1 MSPLAPSRRRLLLSR
16 DRGTLIVSL
25 RGNPARLVFVDTRSL
40 EVESIDLAGSG
51 SFGDLA
57 AMSEDGRFVYA
68 TFDRGEQ
75 GTGGVAVVDVDERAV
90 IDTWAYPVVGRVHGV
105 AFSPGTLN

>member
-1 MSPLAPSRRRLLLSR
+1 
-16 DRGTLIVSL
+16 
-25 RGNPARLVFVDTRSL
+25 
-40 EVESIDLAGSG
+40 
-51 SFGDLA
+51 
-57 AMSEDGRFVYA
+57 MSEDGRFVYA

-75 GTGGVAVVDVDERAV
+75 GTGGLAVVDVDARAV